1 MIESGFLLLKRG
13 DNMAYLA
20 FADIVLASM
29 LVYAV
34 WVSVDEARGCFD
46 EYNLYYK
53 GKLRNGVVTLDFYI
67 RLFIVG
73 LIPIIN
79 AGMLYHF
86 LSDRAARLNEWLE
99 LIEEQF
105 DLESR

>member
-1 MIESGFLLLKRG
+1 MFENGFLLIKRG

-79 AGMLYHF
+79 VGMIYHF
-86 LSDRAARLNEWLE
+86 LSDREERLNEWLE
-99 LIEEQF
+99 LIEEKF

>member
-1 MIESGFLLLKRG
+1 MLIKRG
-13 DNMAYLA
+13 DNMAYIL
-20 FADIVLASM
+20 FADIVLATL

-79 AGMLYHF
+79 VGMLYHF

>member
-1 MIESGFLLLKRG
+1 
-13 DNMAYLA
+13 MAYIL

-34 WVSVDEARGCFD
+34 WVSIDEARGCFD

-79 AGMLYHF
+79 VGMLYHF
-86 LSDRAARLNEWLE
+86 LSDRAARLNEWLQ

>member
-1 MIESGFLLLKRG
+1 
-13 DNMAYLA
+13 MAYLA

-53 GKLRNGVVTLDFYI
+53 GELRNGVVTLDFYI

-79 AGMLYHF
+79 VGMLYHF
-86 LSDRAARLNEWLE
+86 LSDRAARLNEWLQ

>member
-1 MIESGFLLLKRG
+1 MFESGFLLLKRG
-13 DNMAYLA
+13 DNMAYIL

-53 GKLRNGVVTLDFYI
+53 GELRNGVVTLDFYI

-79 AGMLYHF
+79 VGMLYHF
-86 LSDRAARLNEWLE
+86 LSDRAARLNEWLQ